1 MPINQQS
8 KQDEEVKIFS
18 LENFLGRQWIM
29 SFSLARQLAVRTAI
43 PTGIP
48 CCDWKKIESF

>member
-18 LENFLGRQWIM
+18 LESSLGRQWIM
-29 SFSLARQLAVRTAI
+29 SSSLPRELAVKTAI

-48 CCDWKKIESF
+48 LCD